1 MQDPV
6 RTRQNSPVDE
16 SGVEGGCVLTAV
28 HVEQNQVEVSLN
40 EVHTQ
45 LLPECCSPLARLCVR
60 LIQLLLVLDLEIISK
75 VIYKTHHAPKSQ
87 REWFSFRQ
95 LFESGTFLSHTDL
108 CEYVHVYKQ
117 HIIVRSDVS
126 LILSQVG
133 IRHSQLPRSWEQNFS
148 SDKYSKL

>member
-1 MQDPV
+1 MKHHAEIFTRSNENMQDPV

-16 SGVEGGCVLTAV
+16 SGVEAGCVLTTV

-75 VIYKTHHAPKSQ
+75 VIYKTPHAPKSQ

-95 LFESGTFLSHTDL
+95 LFESGTFSQPYGSLR
-108 CEYVHVYKQ
+108 
-117 HIIVRSDVS
+117 VRSC
-126 LILSQVG
+126 LQTTYYCQI
-133 IRHSQLPRSWEQNFS
+133 
-148 SDKYSKL
+148 